1 MIACKFKKK
10 YILLSFTLS
19 YFSSMIK
26 NHLKAILSQN
36 LPFEPTNSQYNLINV
51 LADYVFSDEADQ
63 VMLIKGYAGTGKTT
77 MLYSLTQ
84 ALNKLKIRSVLLAPT
99 GRAAK
104 VLSGYTQMPAF
115 TIHKKIYRQ
124 KSSSDGFGH
133 FTLDI
138 NLFKNTYFIVDEA
151 SMISNETAENT
162 VFGSGKV
169 LDDLLEYVYSGE
181 NCRLVL
187 VGDTAQLPPV
197 GLNISPALEISALE
211 NYGFSVKMVEL
222 TDVVRQTEGSG
233 ILSNAT
239 QMRHR
244 IGNDSPSTGF
254 FPIRLKEF
262 NDIEQISGA
271 ELIESITTSYN
282 KFGIFETAIITR
294 SNKRANLYNK
304 GIRGSILY
312 RENEIEKGDLLM
324 VVKNNYYWN
333 DEGVKLD
340 FIANGDIAEVMKIY
354 KYEELYGFRFANVCL
369 RFSDYED
376 VEFDCK
382 IFLDTLSIESASF
395 PYEQNRQLFE
405 AVSEDYADI
414 RNKRERW
421 KKVKANPYFNALQV
435 KFAYAITCH
444 KAQGGQWKAV
454 YVDHGFVNEDLLDV
468 EFYRWLY
475 TAFTRPTE
483 KLFLVNFDKGFFD
496 VENPN

>member
-1 MIACKFKKK
+1 
-10 YILLSFTLS
+10 
-19 YFSSMIK
+19 MIK
-26 NHLKAILSQN
+26 NHLKTLLTQN
-36 LPFEPTNSQYNLINV
+36 LPFTPTNCQLILIEV
-51 LADYVFSDEADQ
+51 LASYIFSDEPDEI
-63 VMLIKGYAGTGKTT
+63 MLIKGYAGTGKTT

-104 VLSGYTQMPAF
+104 VLAGYTKMPAF

-124 KSSSDGFGH
+124 KSASDGFGQ
-133 FTLDI
+133 FVLDK

-151 SMISNETAENT
+151 SMISNEINENS
-162 VFGSGKV
+162 VFGSGRV

-181 NCRLVL
+181 KCRLVL

-197 GLNISPALEISALE
+197 GLNISPALEIMSLE

-222 TDVVRQTEGSG
+222 SDVVRQAEGSG

-239 QMRHR
+239 YLRNR
-244 IGNDSPSTGF
+244 IGNEVAASGF
-254 FPIRLKEF
+254 FPVSINEF
-262 NDIEQISGA
+262 NDIERISGA
-271 ELIESITTSYN
+271 ELIESITSSYD
-282 KFGIFETAIITR
+282 KYGIFETTVVTR

-324 VVKNNYYWN
+324 VVKNNYFWN
-333 DEGVKLD
+333 DEDLKLD
-340 FIANGDIAEVMKIY
+340 FIANGDIAEVVQIY

-369 RFSDYED
+369 RFFDYED

-382 IFLDTLSIESASF
+382 IFLETLSIETASF
-395 PYEQNRQLFE
+395 TYEQNRQLYE
-405 AVSEDYADI
+405 AVSEDYSDL

-421 KKVKANPYFNALQV
+421 KKIKENAYFNALQV

-454 YVDHGFVNEDLLDV
+454 YIDHGFVNEDMLDT
-468 EFYRWLY
+468 EYYRWLY

-496 VENPN
+496 EKELF

>member
-1 MIACKFKKK
+1 
-10 YILLSFTLS
+10 
-19 YFSSMIK
+19 MIK
-26 NHLKAILSQN
+26 NHLKTLLTQN
-36 LPFEPTNSQYNLINV
+36 LPFTPTNCQLRLIEV
-51 LADYVFSDEADQ
+51 LASYIFSDEPDEI
-63 VMLIKGYAGTGKTT
+63 MLIKGYAGTGKTT

-104 VLSGYTQMPAF
+104 VLAGYTKMPAF

-124 KSSSDGFGH
+124 KSASDGFGQ
-133 FTLDI
+133 FVLDK

-151 SMISNETAENT
+151 SMISNEINENS
-162 VFGSGKV
+162 VFGSGRV

-197 GLNISPALEISALE
+197 GLNISPALEIMSLE

-222 TDVVRQTEGSG
+222 TDVVRQAEGSG

-239 QMRHR
+239 YLRNR
-244 IGNDSPSTGF
+244 IGNEVAASGF
-254 FPIRLKEF
+254 FPVSINEF
-262 NDIEQISGA
+262 NDIERISGA
-271 ELIESITTSYN
+271 ELIESITSSYD
-282 KFGIFETAIITR
+282 KYGIFETTVVTR

-324 VVKNNYYWN
+324 VVKNNYFWN
-333 DEGVKLD
+333 DEDLKLD
-340 FIANGDIAEVMKIY
+340 FIANGDIAEVVQIY

-369 RFSDYED
+369 RFVDYED

-382 IFLDTLSIESASF
+382 IFLETLSIETASF
-395 PYEQNRQLFE
+395 TYEQNKQLYE
-405 AVSEDYADI
+405 AVSEDYSDI

-421 KKVKANPYFNALQV
+421 KKIKENAYFNALQV

-454 YVDHGFVNEDLLDV
+454 YIDHGFVNEDMLDT
-468 EFYRWLY
+468 EYYRWLY

-496 VENPN
+496 GKELF